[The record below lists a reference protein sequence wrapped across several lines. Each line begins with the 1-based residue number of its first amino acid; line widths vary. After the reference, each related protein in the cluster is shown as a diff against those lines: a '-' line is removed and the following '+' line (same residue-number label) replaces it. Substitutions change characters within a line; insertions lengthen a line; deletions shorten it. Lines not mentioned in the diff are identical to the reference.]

1 MAAGPARLPHKH
13 EHAYD
18 SLGRSGDGTH
28 SAAIGSARPVRFAM
42 RFTTHAAD
50 PRAALGDFVERH
62 AEYFNPPNPRID
74 EIMGNG
80 TYSSYRGEIDA
91 RKYAQQ
97 GYLINWRFQEYEYP
111 YMGMFVPPVKS
122 AEEEWITDQDTT
134 MSLREMRE
142 GVRRTR
148 QQGFHLLSYF
158 NVFEL
163 GRNCKQTDPPPP
175 PKAAK
180 IEDYWKNPNDLAW
193 HVFPDSL
200 MYYEPGKL
208 YGAWKSGLAV
218 DPGQPSYSDHLVELA
233 RRYLERI
240 PETDGICID
249 RLDISALFNER
260 RDDGVSWFKDKPAR
274 SLLTSWLA
282 VMERIGPIMHQANKV
297 IVANP
302 IRRRIEMMKHLDGFY
317 DESGQ
322 NTLAFNLG
330 SFVAMR
336 KPYIAWTQ
344 NIQDPTPDE
353 FFQRHLYMGS
363 FVTVPFP
370 GISHTLPP
378 SGAEV
383 DSQYLDYGPLFDALR
398 GRKWVL
404 KAGVI
409 RAEDPAVK
417 VNVFEVPGGFV
428 VPVGFAG
435 NRASVKVTLQNLPW
449 PLGVNTYRTES
460 IRPGETSWSLLDAK
474 ECNGVIELNVPIV
487 RGTAMARLLYTWMSP
502 DARTFATQANVAMGT
517 SVNGA
522 TVHYALG
529 DELPTVNSPEYVSP
543 LAFELNTMIRSAAF
557 KDGKQLGRAIAR
569 EYIQTPP
576 AAPAILPNG
585 GIVSKETMVEIRSL
599 IASDNAPIHY
609 TLDGRDP
616 TIKDPR
622 YTVPLALSSIAK
634 VKARVFP
641 PNGQAGVVAAAQFKM
656 IPPPPPLPAVYV
668 SDLPFVKGTT
678 GLGDRPR
685 LNLSI
690 TDKPISVAGGV
701 YEKGVGVHANSE
713 LEYELPSEYRRFV
726 AVVGVDDAMKNF
738 PQASVIFKVIPVK
751 DVDGQ
756 QGPAALAGVTP
767 LYESPVLR
775 GK

>member
-1 MAAGPARLPHKH
+1 M
-13 EHAYD
+13 
-18 SLGRSGDGTH
+18 
-28 SAAIGSARPVRFAM
+28 
-42 RFTTHAAD
+42 
-50 PRAALGDFVERH
+50 ERH
-62 AEYFNPPNPRID
+62 EEYFNPPNPRIY

-97 GYLINWRFQEYEYP
+97 GYLINWRFQEYEYT

-148 QQGFHLLSYF
+148 QQGFHLLNYF
-158 NVFEL
+158 NVFEF
-163 GRNCKQTDPPPP
+163 GRDCKQTDPPPP
-175 PKAAK
+175 PKAEK
-180 IEDYWKNPNDLAW
+180 KEDYWKNPNDMAW

-200 MYYEPGKL
+200 IYYEPGKL
-208 YGAWKSGLAV
+208 YGAWKSGLAI

-282 VMERIGPIMHQANKV
+282 VMERIGPVMHEADKV

-322 NTLAFNLG
+322 NTRAFNLG
-330 SFVAMR
+330 SFVALR

-344 NIQDPTPDE
+344 SIKDPTPDE

-363 FVTVPFP
+363 FVTVPFL

-383 DSQYLDYGPLFDALR
+383 DRQYLDYGPLFDALR
-398 GRKWVL
+398 GREWVL

-409 RAEDPAVK
+409 HAEDPAVK

-435 NRASVKVTLQNLPW
+435 TRASVKVTLRGLPW
-449 PLGVNTYRTES
+449 PAGVDNYRTES
-460 IRPGETSWSLLDAK
+460 IRPGETTWSVLDSK
-474 ECNGVIELNVPIV
+474 ECNGAIELDIPVV
-487 RGTAMARLLYTWMSP
+487 RGAAVARLLYTWMSP
-502 DARTFATQANVAMGT
+502 DARAFATQADVAMGT
-517 SVNGA
+517 
-522 TVHYALG
+522 TVERRDG
-529 DELPTVNSPEYVSP
+529 P
-543 LAFELNTMIRSAAF
+543 LRT
-557 KDGKQLGRAIAR
+557 GKRIADC
-569 EYIQTPP
+569 Q
-576 AAPAILPNG
+576 
-585 GIVSKETMVEIRSL
+585 
-599 IASDNAPIHY
+599 
-609 TLDGRDP
+609 
-616 TIKDPR
+616 
-622 YTVPLALSSIAK
+622 
-634 VKARVFP
+634 
-641 PNGQAGVVAAAQFKM
+641 
-656 IPPPPPLPAVYV
+656 
-668 SDLPFVKGTT
+668 
-678 GLGDRPR
+678 
-685 LNLSI
+685 
-690 TDKPISVAGGV
+690 
-701 YEKGVGVHANSE
+701 
-713 LEYELPSEYRRFV
+713 
-726 AVVGVDDAMKNF
+726 
-738 PQASVIFKVIPVK
+738 
-751 DVDGQ
+751 
-756 QGPAALAGVTP
+756 LAGIRFAAR
-767 LYESPVLR
+767 LR
-775 GK
+775 TEHAGSVGGLQGW